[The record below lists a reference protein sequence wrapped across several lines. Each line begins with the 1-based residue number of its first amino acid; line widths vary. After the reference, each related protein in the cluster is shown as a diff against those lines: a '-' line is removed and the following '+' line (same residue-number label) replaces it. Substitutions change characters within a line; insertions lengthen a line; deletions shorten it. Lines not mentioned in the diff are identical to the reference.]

1 MDGEPPNVLIPGIL
15 RVVPARVI
23 DARGL
28 EKQTARAG
36 LGAKREDVGPGNSE
50 RSTVSIPVDVSQV
63 KESTLLVLIKAF
75 YLLCNNTL

>member
-28 EKQTARAG
+28 GEQTAGAG
-36 LGAKREDVGPGNSE
+36 LGAKREDVGPGNSRGSE
-50 RSTVSIPVDVSQV
+50 A
-63 KESTLLVLIKAF
+63 LLLFMLPKCAGRW
-75 YLLCNNTL
+75 

>member
-23 DARGL
+23 NARGL
-28 EKQTARAG
+28 GEQTAGAG
-36 LGAKREDVGPGNSE
+36 LGAKREDVSPGNSE
-50 RSTVSIPVDVSQV
+50 RSTVSISVDVSQFI
-63 KESTLLVLIKAF
+63 ESMLLVLIETL